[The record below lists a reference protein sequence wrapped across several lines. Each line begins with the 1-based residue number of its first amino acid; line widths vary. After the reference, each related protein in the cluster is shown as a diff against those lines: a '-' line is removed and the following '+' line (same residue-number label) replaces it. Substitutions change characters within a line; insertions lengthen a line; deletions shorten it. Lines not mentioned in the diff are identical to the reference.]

1 MLAKPQLASQDILL
15 TVGSSYCYHHTNFPS
30 PSRMQWP
37 WESDTFSPVPETN
50 FSFAF
55 SFKISVFV
63 VFLKRAA
70 QALIGPRDKNR
81 I

>member
-1 MLAKPQLASQDILL
+1 MLAKLQLASQDVLL
-15 TVGSSYCYHHTNFPS
+15 TVGSSYYNLHTNFPS
-30 PSRMQWP
+30 PSRLEWP
-37 WESDTFSPVPETN
+37 WEDNAFFPIPEAN
-50 FSFAF
+50 FSVAF
-55 SFKISVFV
+55 SFKICFV